1 MTHVHADDITLY
13 VGDLLYDETLGDVG
27 ILLERFD
34 SHRNYSDQPPS
45 NVAVWKTWW
54 CRAGEEHYSE
64 FGLKNLVA
72 LEVFVC
78 YSLTSFKV

>member
-1 MTHVHADDITLY
+1 
-13 VGDLLYDETLGDVG
+13 
-27 ILLERFD
+27 
-34 SHRNYSDQPPS
+34 
-45 NVAVWKTWW
+45 VWKTWW

-78 YSLTSFKV
+78 YSLASFKV